1 MTPDMPDAKDSY
13 YKEAA
18 SWATDRNAALR
29 SSRRTAWIVASLAM
43 VVVILEAVALA
54 VLLPLKTVVPYTL
67 MVDRQTGY
75 VQALDP
81 IAANRIAPDTALTQ
95 SFLVQYV
102 IAREGFD
109 FASVQADYRKI
120 ALWSAES
127 ASSDYLGLMQ
137 VGNPDSPLVRL
148 PRNTIVETRVRSVSA
163 LGNRTA
169 LVRFETVR
177 RDRSGLAQL
186 PQSWVAI
193 IDYRFSDKPMST
205 EDRFLNPLGFQVV
218 RYRRNAE
225 TPPLPPAPDV
235 EPVPAALPQVPV
247 NPVPPASAPVSP
259 APPASAPPPARPG
272 AR

>member
-1 MTPDMPDAKDSY
+1 MTPDKPDLKADY
-13 YKEAA
+13 YAQAET
-18 SWATDRNAALR
+18 WANDRNAALR
-29 SSRRTAWIVASLAM
+29 SSRTIAWIIASLALI
-43 VVVILEAVALA
+43 VVVLEAIALM
-54 VLLPLKTVVPYTL
+54 VLMPLKTVVPYTL

-81 IAANRIAPDTALTQ
+81 LAPNRIAPDAALTQ

-109 FASVQADYRKI
+109 FATVQADYRKV
-120 ALWSAES
+120 ALWSADS
-127 ASSDYLGLMQ
+127 ASNDYIAAMQ
-137 VGNPDSPLVRL
+137 VANPDSPLARL
-148 PRNTIVETRVRSVSA
+148 PRGAVVETRVRSVSA

-177 RDRSGLAQL
+177 RDRGGSLQPAQG
-186 PQSWVAI
+186 WVTI

-225 TPPLPPAPDV
+225 TPP
-235 EPVPAALPQVPV
+235 VPIIET
-247 NPVPPASAPVSP
+247 VPPMPVSP
-259 APPASAPPPARPG
+259 PVANGAPIVTPQNSGRSLVTPQAPRSPQP
-272 AR
+272 